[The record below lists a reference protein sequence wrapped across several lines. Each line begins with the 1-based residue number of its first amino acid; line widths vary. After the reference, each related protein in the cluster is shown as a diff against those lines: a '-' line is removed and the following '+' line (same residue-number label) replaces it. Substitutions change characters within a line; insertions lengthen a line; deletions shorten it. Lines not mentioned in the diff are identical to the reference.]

1 MFKVLCSGLLCH
13 TVSIM
18 CDHHVCLSVVLEL
31 ASASL
36 TRERGKCCRSHRSAM
51 HAAKKKPQ
59 HSGPKNVAI
68 PCRTKFHCNSA
79 ACFRQGL
86 THSRCTTHA
95 ENNVRG
101 EDCWPLF
108 ALWFQARGDSD
119 PHTPPHDSGMPLKNL
134 RRLSLCGRC
143 MASVARFN

>member
-1 MFKVLCSGLLCH
+1 MSKPVMFKVLCSVLCH

-51 HAAKKKPQ
+51 RAAKKKPQ

-86 THSRCTTHA
+86 THSRFTTHA

-108 ALWFQARGDSD
+108 ALWFQAHREGTAT
-119 PHTPPHDSGMPLKNL
+119 HIHHHMTQGCL
-134 RRLSLCGRC
+134 
-143 MASVARFN
+143 

>member
-1 MFKVLCSGLLCH
+1 MSKPVMFKVLCSGLLCH

-18 CDHHVCLSVVLEL
+18 CHHVCLSVVLEL
-31 ASASL
+31 AVASL

-86 THSRCTTHA
+86 THSRFTTRKTTFEERIA
-95 ENNVRG
+95 G
-101 EDCWPLF
+101 PFL
-108 ALWFQARGDSD
+108 
-119 PHTPPHDSGMPLKNL
+119 
-134 RRLSLCGRC
+134 LCGSR
-143 MASVARFN
+143 RTERGQRPTYTTT